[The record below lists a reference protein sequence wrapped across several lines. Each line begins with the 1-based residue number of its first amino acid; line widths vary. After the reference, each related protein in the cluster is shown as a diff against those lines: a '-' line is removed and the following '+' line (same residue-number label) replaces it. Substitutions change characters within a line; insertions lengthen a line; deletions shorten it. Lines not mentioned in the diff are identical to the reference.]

1 MRTNLFFTILLSA
14 CTIPALSQTY
24 SLDDCKRMA
33 LEHNRQIQSSRIETE
48 IALQTRR
55 EAFTNYFPSISAAGT
70 IFNANHNTIQ
80 ADMAIPI
87 PVMGMEMPFSL
98 AMLKHGKAAGIT
110 AVQPIF
116 AGGQIFNGNK
126 LSAIGEEVSRF
137 QLKLS
142 EDEILET
149 TEQYFWQLIALQEKL
164 NTIAT
169 IEKQLDNIRND
180 VEIAVKAGISTH
192 NDLLRVELQQ
202 QEVQSNRLKIEN
214 GMRINKLLLKQY
226 TGIQDNNFDIFYNGF
241 QEPESPALYFIS
253 PEEAV
258 IRRTEYQLL
267 NKNVE
272 ATKLQKRMTLG
283 KNLPS
288 VGVGAGYLYHDFT
301 GRDNDFGM
309 VFATVSVPIS
319 SWWGGSHAVKRDKL
333 KLQQAENDR
342 LQSIEMMQ
350 IEVQQCWHELQE
362 AYEQIL
368 LSQKSIASATEN
380 LRLNENYF
388 HAGTVSLS
396 DLLDAQTLFQQ
407 SKDQYTDA
415 CSEYRTR
422 LSRYFRIT
430 GRQNIGQ

>member
-1 MRTNLFFTILLSA
+1 
-14 CTIPALSQTY
+14 
-24 SLDDCKRMA
+24 
-33 LEHNRQIQSSRIETE
+33 
-48 IALQTRR
+48 
-55 EAFTNYFPSISAAGT
+55 
-70 IFNANHNTIQ
+70 
-80 ADMAIPI
+80 
-87 PVMGMEMPFSL
+87 
-98 AMLKHGKAAGIT
+98 
-110 AVQPIF
+110 
-116 AGGQIFNGNK
+116 
-126 LSAIGEEVSRF
+126 
-137 QLKLS
+137 
-142 EDEILET
+142 
-149 TEQYFWQLIALQEKL
+149 
-164 NTIAT
+164 
-169 IEKQLDNIRND
+169 
-180 VEIAVKAGISTH
+180 
-192 NDLLRVELQQ
+192 
-202 QEVQSNRLKIEN
+202 
-214 GMRINKLLLKQY
+214 
-226 TGIQDNNFDIFYNGF
+226 
-241 QEPESPALYFIS
+241 
-253 PEEAV
+253 
-258 IRRTEYQLL
+258 
-267 NKNVE
+267 
-272 ATKLQKRMTLG
+272 
-283 KNLPS
+283 
-288 VGVGAGYLYHDFT
+288 
-301 GRDNDFGM
+301 M